1 MSVREADESVT
12 GSVNYL
18 TNQTGFGRRGP
29 PAPVDSRPM
38 HLRAPSFSRGFTSFL
53 WGLGLGL
60 YVWVGLLAV
69 GVDGANAFLFGLL
82 AGFGIFFFVLRFGGA
97 RYKRAR

>member
-18 TNQTGFGRRGP
+18 MTVRVRDGRGP
-29 PAPVDSRPM
+29 LAAVDSQPM

-69 GVDGANAFLFGLL
+69 GVDGADAFLFGLL

>member
-1 MSVREADESVT
+1 
-12 GSVNYL
+12 
-18 TNQTGFGRRGP
+18 
-29 PAPVDSRPM
+29 M

-60 YVWVGLLAV
+60 YVWIGLLAV

-82 AGFGIFFFVLRFGGA
+82 AAFGIFFFVLRFGGA